1 MIRGILLDIGGVISV
16 GQDLLPGA
24 LKALDQLRGARLPVR
39 LITNTTRRSR
49 QDLQAQLDSWGLG
62 TDPAD
67 LFTPATAARAYLLAH
82 GLRPCLLV
90 HPRLEPEF
98 DGLPAGGPVAVV
110 VGDAGDAF
118 TYGALNHAFRRLL
131 DGADFLALARN
142 RMFTEPEGA
151 SLDAGPF
158 VAALEYA
165 CGRTARLLGK
175 PAPAFF
181 LEALHSLGLPPAEVA
196 MIGDDAESDIAGAM
210 ALGCRGILVRTGKY
224 RTGDEAR
231 ITPAPDAVVADLTE
245 AVAWVSTS
253 V

>member
-1 MIRGILLDIGGVISV
+1 MIRGVLLDIGGVVAI
-16 GQDLLPGA
+16 GRDLLPGA
-24 LKALDQLRGARLPVR
+24 LDALDSLRVAGLPIR
-39 LITNTTRRSR
+39 LITNTTRQSR
-49 QDLQAQLDSWGLG
+49 QALQAQLDNWGLG
-62 TDPAD
+62 TDPAV

-82 GLRPCLLV
+82 GLHPHLLV

-98 DGLPAGGPVAVV
+98 AGLPAGGPVAVV

-118 TYGALNHAFRRLL
+118 TYGALNGAFRRLL
-131 DGADFLALARN
+131 EGADFLALARN
-142 RMFTEPEGA
+142 RMFTEPDGP

-165 CGRTARLLGK
+165 CGRTARLFGK

-181 LEALHSLGLPPAEVA
+181 LEALHSLRLPPAEVA

-224 RTGDEAR
+224 RPGDEAR
-231 ITPAPDAVVADLTE
+231 IAPAPDAVVADLTE
-245 AVAWVSTS
+245 AVAWLLAR
-253 V
+253 

>member
-1 MIRGILLDIGGVISV
+1 MIRGVLLDIGGVVAV

-24 LKALDQLRGARLPVR
+24 VEALDRLRDAGLPIR
-39 LITNTTRRSR
+39 LITNTTRQSR
-49 QDLQAQLDSWGLG
+49 QDLQAQLDGWGLG
-62 TDPAD
+62 TNPAD
-67 LFTPATAARAYLLAH
+67 LFTPATAARAYLLEH
-82 GLRPCLLV
+82 GLQPCLLV
-90 HPRLEPEF
+90 HPRLEQEF
-98 DGLPAGGPVAVV
+98 DGLPAGGQVAVV

-118 TYGALNHAFRRLL
+118 TYRALNHAFRQLQ
-131 DGADFLALARN
+131 DGAEFLALARN
-142 RMFTEPEGA
+142 RMFMEPEGC

-181 LEALHSLGLPPAEVA
+181 LEAIHSLELPPAEVV

-224 RTGDEAR
+224 RPGDEAR
-231 ITPAPDAVVADLTE
+231 ITPAPDAVVANLTE
-245 AVAWVSTS
+245 AVAWISTS
-253 V
+253 L